1 MLRILLILMN
11 VFATFGM
18 AGCSP
23 AEQSEG
29 VGKYGMMDAG
39 TPEYAAIQFFDHL
52 YHDSNLEEVLRYS
65 SPKMARLI
73 RSYQT
78 SRNFQRHVVNLSYDK
93 VELVIDSG
101 NNRMRSEF
109 ADKATVTVFFTGMLH
124 GDKHEDLR
132 TVNLVKVSGDW
143 KVDEIE
149 ADKFL

>member
-1 MLRILLILMN
+1 MTL
-11 VFATFGM
+11 VASFAM
-18 AGCSP
+18 VGCTQ
-23 AEQSEG
+23 EEKSEG
-29 VGKYGMMDAG
+29 VGKYGMMDSG

-52 YHDSNLEEVLRYS
+52 YHDSNLEEVLRFS
-65 SPKMARLI
+65 SPKMGRLI

-78 SRNFQRHVVNLSYDK
+78 SRNFQRHVLNLSYDK

-109 ADKATVTVFFTGMLH
+109 SDKATVTVFFTGTLH
-124 GDKHEDLR
+124 GEKHEDLR
-132 TVNLVKVSGDW
+132 TVNLVKADGDW